1 MNGKIPEWFDRMCG
15 IAGFTHENGSIER
28 RRIERATRS
37 MIHRGPDQQGVYESP
52 HASLGA
58 VRLSIID
65 LDSGEQPMRSEDGDT
80 VLVYNGEVYNHTE
93 LRAELQTLGHRFF
106 TRSDTEVVLRAFLE
120 WDTDCFRRLRGMFGL
135 ALWCESRR
143 RLVLVRDRVGI
154 KPLYFYRKGRDIYFS
169 SELKGILCHSDIDRT
184 LGLDGLNCYLRLNYV
199 PAPFTLVQGIEKLLP
214 GHILTWQSGETKV
227 ERYWRSV
234 TSLPAEKAWS
244 VSAAKE
250 QLNFLL
256 GESIKEHMIADM
268 PVGVWASGGLDSS
281 TILHYAAKVSSRPL
295 KTFSITFKGRSFDE
309 SQYIREVTERYATH
323 HYEAD
328 LSADID
334 LQGAIQEFAYY
345 SDEPSADAGCLPLWL
360 LARMSSEQVKVALS
374 GEGADDLF
382 GGYLTYRASRY
393 ARAARRVPAAL
404 RKMAIASL
412 RHWPVSDEKISFEY
426 KLKRF
431 LQGSLLPPDEGHIFW
446 NGTFSE
452 EEKTDFFPEADPSPM
467 LGILAHMPPV
477 SGVNRYLLFDQ
488 QYYLPDDI
496 LVKSDRMGM
505 AHSLEVRP
513 PFLDHRLVEFA
524 ALLPENYKLRGS
536 KMKFLLREL
545 MKEKLPRAIMRR
557 KKEGFDIPTHDWFR
571 GVLKPL
577 LLDTLTERAVKQT
590 QIFRWEGVQSV
601 IKRHLERRDN
611 LGYHLWG
618 LLTLF
623 LWMKRWNIQTRS
635 EREAAGKG
643 LVSLW
648 ATA

>member
-1 MNGKIPEWFDRMCG
+1 MCG
-15 IAGFTHENGSIER
+15 IAGFTHENRSVQPGLIQ
-28 RRIERATRS
+28 RATS
-37 MIHRGPDQQGVYESP
+37 SLIHRGPDQQGVYES
-52 HASLGA
+52 HHVSLGA

-65 LDSGEQPMRSEDGDT
+65 LVSGEQPMRSEDGDT

-93 LRAELQTLGHRFF
+93 LRAELQALGHRFF

-143 RLVLVRDRVGI
+143 RLVLARDRVGI
-154 KPLYFYRKGRDIYFS
+154 KPLYFCRKRHDIYFS

-184 LGLDGLNCYLRLNYV
+184 LSLDGLNCYLRVNYV

-214 GHILTWQSGETKV
+214 GHILTWQSGTTKV
-227 ERYWRSV
+227 ESYWRCV
-234 TSLPAEKAWS
+234 TRPPAQKAWS
-244 VSAAKE
+244 ASAAKE
-250 QLNFLL
+250 QLDFLL
-256 GESIKEHMIADM
+256 RESIREHMIADV
-268 PVGVWASGGLDSS
+268 PVGLWASGGLDSS
-281 TILHYAAKVSSRPL
+281 TILHYAAKASTRPL

-309 SQYIREVTERYATH
+309 SAYIREVAERYGTDH
-323 HYEAD
+323 SEAD
-328 LSADID
+328 LSTDID

-345 SDEPSADAGCLPLWL
+345 SDEPSADAGCLPVWF
-360 LARMSSEQVKVALS
+360 LAKMSSRQVKVALS
-374 GEGADDLF
+374 GEGADELF
-382 GGYLTYRASRY
+382 GGYLTYIASRY
-393 ARAARRVPAAL
+393 ARTARRVPAAL
-404 RKMAIASL
+404 RKMAIAGL
-412 RHWPVSDEKISFEY
+412 RYWPVSDEKISFEY

-431 LQGSLLPPDEGHIFW
+431 LRGSLLPPDEGHIFW

-477 SGVNRYLLFDQ
+477 PGVNRYLLFDQ

-524 ALLPENYKLRGS
+524 ASLPENYKLRGS
-536 KMKFLLREL
+536 QMKFLLREL
-545 MKEKLPRAIMRR
+545 MREKLPPAIVRR
-557 KKEGFDIPTHDWFR
+557 KKAGFDIPTHDWFR

-590 QIFRWEGVQSV
+590 QIFRWEGVHAV

-623 LWMKRWNIQTRS
+623 LWIKRWNIQTGS
-635 EREAAGKG
+635 EREAAGKRV
-643 LVSLW
+643 LSLS
-648 ATA
+648 ATG